1 MIMSNG
7 PYEQPSSSSRM
18 SGYVGVGM
26 WVCVVGM
33 DGEQAYV
40 ERGEEEGGLNVR
52 CTRADT
58 DEA

>member
-1 MIMSNG
+1 
-7 PYEQPSSSSRM
+7 M